1 MGLIKEHNSNVI
13 MPKSNEFLSEKNVV
27 LAWIGY
33 NTPSIKDTSITP
45 LVGTGFSSFLDMED
59 QTPFSLYKQWVIS
72 LYLLTWEYN
81 ILLAVYLS
89 LVSGSVDLYSDI
101 TDLKD
106 KSSIYWFNRQQFFM
120 LNLEESLNK
129 KGRFILDMYSNKFI
143 FKREVFEDI
152 SYVALNLILGHSI
165 INAFENIDINSI
177 SEDEFFNILKDII
190 SKHYIIYS
198 KQYEYLNKLRL
209 YRINNYY
216 SVNDLF
222 EINKEF
228 IN

>member
-1 MGLIKEHNSNVI
+1 
-13 MPKSNEFLSEKNVV
+13 
-27 LAWIGY
+27 
-33 NTPSIKDTSITP
+33 
-45 LVGTGFSSFLDMED
+45 
-59 QTPFSLYKQWVIS
+59 
-72 LYLLTWEYN
+72 
-81 ILLAVYLS
+81 
-89 LVSGSVDLYSDI
+89 
-101 TDLKD
+101 
-106 KSSIYWFNRQQFFM
+106 M